1 MKWLAK
7 EEVWNGER
15 QHLMTAEQAQCLQL
29 NIVKTQWMEER
40 RKKEAAEESKGKL
53 TTQLTEYQEQTKK
66 EIVELQ
72 VQITSLQDQL
82 KTAKESVSIPVLDNS
97 VVEIKEELELQQKVN
112 KEQGERIKK
121 LEFQVR
127 ELGVD
132 NEELTAQLM
141 ERDEEMSQ
149 DGEEAEVEIV
159 MEEQAFVE
167 PLQEIAAQATVEEV
181 L

>member
-1 MKWLAK
+1 M
-7 EEVWNGER
+7 
-15 QHLMTAEQAQCLQL
+15 
-29 NIVKTQWMEER
+29 
-40 RKKEAAEESKGKL
+40 
-53 TTQLTEYQEQTKK
+53 
-66 EIVELQ
+66 ELQ

-82 KTAKESVSIPVLDNS
+82 KRAKESVSVLVLDNS

-112 KEQGERIKK
+112 KEQGERIEK
-121 LEFQVR
+121 LESQVR